1 MRVTR
6 RWTAYLFPIKK
17 IKTMKLHLPTALL
30 ACVAAA
36 TAMAS
41 ETKVPSPVVVTPST
55 VDTVTEDVTYTG
67 KLPDGLYSTKDISK
81 TPYVKDGQGTM
92 TIKDIKDTNTTTR
105 ASLSVREGSVL
116 LQNSNINFKGNGS
129 SYGLNVGGTNASL
142 QLENSNVT
150 NYYYMTVG
158 GPDGKGALSLKDSN
172 LKVTGTLNVG
182 TPMGWWWDKSCTNVS
197 STKVSKDSTDVY
209 YGQYDNSEKTTEY
222 DRDFGTG
229 TVTVA
234 GNSSLEVGTT
244 LVMHNATL
252 NVTGSEA
259 KVTFNTGY
267 NLAGTPFEDM
277 GAGGGIMLARTSGST
292 TNINVTKGATFNAL
306 HMISGM
312 YGATNTATN
321 IKVDGEKSSL
331 NVTGT
336 MALGYGD
343 EAQATSKATLT
354 VTGGATLDAGAL
366 LLGEQVSKHRTHE
379 VAVTVG
385 EGSLV
390 SADELNISYGA
401 NMEVSGSLSVEELY
415 MNAGTLTLNEGSNL
429 TITLDT
435 LPANGAVITLGE
447 EAIFTDLGSKITLTL
462 VGSALEALVNGGAEF
477 VLVAG
482 ANTDDTVAVNNVT
495 INTTVAGATIDEV
508 QFNRNDDGSV
518 SVKAS
523 ASIPEPTTATL
534 SLLALAAL
542 AARRRRK

>member
-1 MRVTR
+1 
-6 RWTAYLFPIKK
+6 
-17 IKTMKLHLPTALL
+17 MKLHLPTALL

-41 ETKVPSPVVVTPST
+41 ETQVPSPVVVTPST
-55 VDTVTEDVTYTG
+55 VDTVTSDVTYTG
-67 KLPDGLYSTKDISK
+67 ELPEGLYSTKDISK

-92 TIKDIKDTNTTTR
+92 TIENTDTTTR

-116 LQNSNINFKGNGS
+116 LQNSNINFMGNAS
-129 SYGLNVGGTNASL
+129 SNGLNVGGTDASL
-142 QLENSNVT
+142 QLEKSNVT
-150 NYYYMTVG
+150 SDYYMTVG
-158 GPDGKGALSLKDSN
+158 GPDGKGSLSLNDSN

-182 TPMGWWWDKSCTNVS
+182 TPMGWWWDASCTNVS
-197 STKVSKDSTDVY
+197 STTVSKDSTNVY
-209 YGQYDNSEKTTEY
+209 YGQYDNSKETTGY
-222 DRDFGTG
+222 DRNFGTG
-229 TVTVA
+229 TVTVS

-252 NVTGSEA
+252 NVTGPEA
-259 KVTFNTGY
+259 VVTCNTGY
-267 NLAGTPFEDM
+267 NLDGTPFEDM

-292 TNINVTKGATFNAL
+292 TNINVTEGATFKAL

-336 MALGYGD
+336 MALGYGN
-343 EAQATSKATLT
+343 AAKASSKATLT
-354 VTGGATLDAGAL
+354 VTGGATLSADAL
-366 LLGEQVSKHRTHE
+366 LLGEQVSEYGTHE

-390 SADELNISYGA
+390 SAGELNISYGA
-401 NMEVSGSLSVEELY
+401 NMEVNGSLSVKELY
-415 MNAGTLTLNEGSNL
+415 MTAGTLTLNEGSNL

-447 EAIFTDLGSKITLTL
+447 EATFTDLGSKITLTL

-482 ANTDDTVAVNNVT
+482 ANGDDKVAVDNVT

-508 QFNRNDDGSV
+508 QITTNADGSV

>member
-1 MRVTR
+1 
-6 RWTAYLFPIKK
+6 
-17 IKTMKLHLPTALL
+17 MKLHLPITML
-30 ACVAAA
+30 ACIAAT

-41 ETKVPSPVVVTPST
+41 ETKIPSPVVVTPST
-55 VDTVTEDVTYTG
+55 VDTVTSDVTYTG
-67 KLPDGLYSTKDISK
+67 DLPDGLKSTKDISK

-92 TIKDIKDTNTTTR
+92 TIENTDTTTR

-129 SYGLNVGGTNASL
+129 SNGLNVGGTDASL
-142 QLENSNVT
+142 QLKKSNVT
-150 NYYYMTVG
+150 SDYYMTVG
-158 GPDGKGALSLKDSN
+158 GPDGKGSLSLEDSN

-182 TPMGWWWDKSCTNVS
+182 TPMGWWWDMSCTNVS
-197 STKVSKDSTDVY
+197 STTVSKDSTEVY
-209 YGQYDNSEKTTEY
+209 YGQYDNSKDTTDY
-222 DRDFGTG
+222 NRDFGTG

-252 NVTGSEA
+252 NVTGPEA
-259 KVTFNTGY
+259 VVTCNTNY
-267 NLAGTPFEDM
+267 NLDGTPFENM
-277 GAGGGIMLARTSGST
+277 GVGGGIILARTSGST
-292 TNINVTKGATFNAL
+292 TNINVTEGATFNAL

-343 EAQATSKATLT
+343 EDQATSKATLT
-354 VTGGATLDAGAL
+354 VTGGAELSAGAL
-366 LLGEQVSKHRTHE
+366 LLGEQASEYGTHE
-379 VAVTVG
+379 VDVTVG
-385 EGSLV
+385 EGSSV
-390 SADELNISYGA
+390 SAGELNISHGA

-415 MNAGTLTLNEGSNL
+415 MNAGALTLNEGSNL

-435 LPANGAVITLGE
+435 LPANGAVITLSE
-447 EAIFTDLGSKITLTL
+447 DATFTDLGSEITLTL

-482 ANTDDTVAVNNVT
+482 ANDDDTIAVDKVT
-495 INTTVAGATIDEV
+495 INTTVAGATIEDV
-508 QFNRNDDGSV
+508 KISTNADGSV

-542 AARRRRK
+542 AGRRRRK